1 MFDQQHEQTKTIIPE
16 GTNFLW
22 YFLISFLTSKK
33 PEEIAERIIVL
44 ALSLKIDAFDISVS
58 DIKARNEQY

>member
-1 MFDQQHEQTKTIIPE
+1 MFDQQHKQTKTIILE
-16 GTNFLW
+16 GTNFLC
-22 YFLISFLTSKK
+22 TSKK

-58 DIKARNEQY
+58 DIKARNEQYRRKAL